1 MGEYKMKI
9 LCKSQPQT
17 LSANQQVNR
26 IGRYL
31 YNNIDGAFK
40 YKKSSNTFDVYFTL
54 LYQLP
59 LHMQDESKGQEYNDV
74 HEITVDI
81 NITTYQNKVRV
92 NTIELTPMQRTLGY
106 DLYEPSILEDLESA
120 KRKIFNKVCKKIY
133 KAYSEYEFLF

>member
-1 MGEYKMKI
+1 MKI
-9 LCKSQPQT
+9 LCKSQPQKF
-17 LSANQQVNR
+17 SANQQVNR

-59 LHMQDESKGQEYNDV
+59 SYMQDESKGRDYNDV

-81 NITTYQNKVRV
+81 NITTYQNKIRV

-106 DLYEPSILEDLESA
+106 DIYDPCTLEDLESA
-120 KRKIFNKVCKKIY
+120 KKKIFNKVCKKVC